1 MVGSVVT
8 AIFVL
13 PLIGRELMNRRRAR
27 EGAEWKSLGERLGL
41 VHRGAFP
48 ECSLDGTLD
57 GITVSI
63 RHEAQYGSKGAKSY
77 SLSGWSQPS
86 VPLGPITIRRAGFF
100 ARLAR
105 RNAPRGVASG
115 ELSVADAESGS
126 GRLSAATGS
135 GALTAAAAVVSGAAP
150 AAPSRTSG
158 FSASEEIE
166 LAADFAR
173 TFDGV
178 PSGVSIP
185 HYVMS
190 ALLADARLTFTNGRI
205 EFESREQTSAPRAE
219 KILIELAK
227 IARAFG

>member
-27 EGAEWKSLGERLGL
+27 EGAEWQSLGERLGL
-41 VHRGAFP
+41 AHRGAFP
-48 ECSLDGTLD
+48 ECRLDGTLD
-57 GITVSI
+57 GIAVSI
-63 RHEAQYGSKGAKSY
+63 RHETQYGAKGAKSY
-77 SLSGWSQPS
+77 FLSGWAEPA
-86 VPLGPITIRRAGFF
+86 VPLGPITIRRASFF

-115 ELSVADAESGS
+115 ELSVAEAESAA
-126 GRLSAATGS
+126 GRLSTATGS
-135 GALTAAAAVVSGAAP
+135 GALTAAAAVVSGAPP
-150 AAPSRTSG
+150 AAPSTKSG
-158 FSASEEIE
+158 FSASEEID

-190 ALLADARLTFTNGRI
+190 ALLADVRLTITNGRI

-227 IARAFG
+227 VARAFG